1 MEITTRFVAFF
12 NQKYFKKSIL
22 LLIMERSGLRIK
34 KAQEGQ
40 RTPVG
45 NDRGKRWLAS
55 SPELCG
61 QRQIVLV
68 GSGLEAMPLGVPWM
82 SWRHPAVRQ
91 GQHRRGYSGRTSE
104 RSHHV
109 VVGRDT
115 FEVQGDEKLGL
126 PRS

>member
-1 MEITTRFVAFF
+1 MARVLAGALRPAADCSCR
-12 NQKYFKKSIL
+12 QRLGGYASI
-22 LLIMERSGLRIK
+22 
-34 KAQEGQ
+34 
-40 RTPVG
+40 
-45 NDRGKRWLAS
+45 
-55 SPELCG
+55 
-61 QRQIVLV
+61 
-68 GSGLEAMPLGVPWM
+68 PWM